1 MICVICGENK
11 HNYLYMLRSIPLWQC
26 TECGLVSSQL
36 HFSEENILENY
47 DNKNESFPVATEG
60 RTETEA
66 SRRYIEILKT
76 RTPNVSRVI
85 LLAKENHV
93 FSKIAPEYGLHVIQH
108 LTVSSFE
115 REIFTEESVDAIIF
129 LYQLEKSLLPQNALN
144 KAHDLLKPGGT
155 LLVVTPSLDSRSAR
169 FFRNAWTEWRPEN
182 IYYFDDT
189 TIQSLLWKHGFNE
202 VQLDKDL
209 RWYTLAHIN
218 DRAVSFP
225 KTWITRSIH
234 LAYRILPTSFHG
246 TYFRLPTSGRVI
258 TAKKYESRKRQVLS
272 IVLPVYNE
280 SSTFPELIT
289 QLISKQI
296 ECVDK
301 EIIIVESNSTDN
313 SRQLVMEYKDH
324 PEVKIILQDRARGKG
339 YAVRE
344 GFEHA
349 SGDILMIQDA
359 DLEYDLNDYESLL
372 KPVVAFKR
380 PFVLGS
386 RHGGRW
392 KMRHFSEE
400 EHISAYFNFGHKLF
414 TTLINVLYGQEMKD
428 PFTMF
433 KVFRQ
438 DCIYNLKF
446 ECNRFDFD
454 FELVIKLIRKGYT
467 PLEIPVNYNSRSFK
481 EGKKVN
487 MFRDP
492 LTWIKASFKYR
503 FVKITKD

>member
-1 MICVICGENK
+1 MVCLICGENK
-11 HNYLYMLRSIPLWQC
+11 HDYLYMLHGIPLWQC
-26 TECGLVSSQL
+26 SECGLVSSQL
-36 HFSEENILENY
+36 HFSEKNALGDYKNR
-47 DNKNESFPVATEG
+47 NESFPVATEG

-66 SRRYIEILKT
+66 SKRYLEILKSGNPNAT
-76 RTPNVSRVI
+76 RII
-85 LLAKENHV
+85 LLAKPNHV
-93 FSKIAPEYGLHVIQH
+93 FSKVAKELGLQVVQH
-108 LTVSSFE
+108 LTISEFE
-115 REIFTEESVDAIIF
+115 NRVFTEESVDAVIF
-129 LYQLEKSLLPQNALN
+129 IYQLEKSLFPQNVLN
-144 KAHDLLKPGGT
+144 KAHDLLKPDGT

-169 FFRNAWTEWRPEN
+169 FFKNAWTEWRPEN
-182 IYYFDDT
+182 LYYFDNT
-189 TIQSLLWKHGFNE
+189 TIQSLLWKQGFNE
-202 VQLDKDL
+202 IRVDKDL
-209 RWYTLAHIN
+209 RSYTLAHIN
-218 DRAVSFP
+218 DRVASFP
-225 KTWITRSIH
+225 KTWITRSIN
-234 LAYRILPTSFHG
+234 LAYQILPSSLHG
-246 TYFRLPTSGRVI
+246 IYFRLPTSGRVI
-258 TAKKYESRKRQVLS
+258 SAKKSERHNQQVLS

-280 SSTFPELIT
+280 SSTFPELIK

-296 ECVDK
+296 DCVEK

-324 PEVKIILQDRARGKG
+324 PGVKIILQDKPRGKG

-344 GFEHA
+344 GFEQA
-349 SGDILMIQDA
+349 SGDVLMIQDA
-359 DLEYDLNDYESLL
+359 DLEYDLNDYDALL
-372 KPVVAFKR
+372 EPVVTYKR
-380 PFVLGS
+380 PCVLGS

-392 KMRHFSEE
+392 KMRHFNEQ

-414 TTLINVLYGQEMKD
+414 TTLINVLYGQKMKD

-433 KVFRQ
+433 KVFRH
-438 DCIYNLKF
+438 DCLYNLKF

-492 LTWIKASFKYR
+492 LTWLKASFKYR

>member
-1 MICVICGENK
+1 MICPICGENK
-11 HNYLYMLRSIPLWQC
+11 HNYLYMLRGIPLWQC
-26 TECGLVSSQL
+26 MECGLVSSQP
-36 HFSEENILENY
+36 HFSEENSLG
-47 DNKNESFPVATEG
+47 DNQKRNESFPVATEG

-66 SRRYIEILKT
+66 SRRYIKIL
-76 RTPNVSRVI
+76 RARAPHASHVI
-85 LLAKENHV
+85 LVAKENHV
-93 FSKIAPEYGLHVIQH
+93 FSKIAPDYGLHVVQH
-108 LTVSSFE
+108 LTVSEFE
-115 REIFTEESVDAIIF
+115 KGIFPEKSVDAVIL
-129 LYQLEKSLLPQNALN
+129 LYQLEKSLSAQNVLN
-144 KAHDLLKPGGT
+144 KAHDLLKPAGT

-169 FFRNAWTEWRPEN
+169 FFKNAWTEWRPEN
-182 IYYFDDT
+182 IHYFDDT
-189 TIQSLLWKHGFNE
+189 TIQSLLWKHAFNE
-202 VQLDKDL
+202 IQLDEDL

-225 KTWITRSIH
+225 KTWITKSIN
-234 LAYRILPTSFHG
+234 LAYRILPPSLHG
-246 TYFRLPTSGRVI
+246 VYFRLPTSGRII
-258 TAKKYESRKRQVLS
+258 TAKKYEARKRQVLS

-280 SSTFPELIT
+280 SSTFPELIR
-289 QLISKQI
+289 QLVSKQI

-313 SRQLVMEYKDH
+313 SRQLVLEYKNH
-324 PEVKIILQDRARGKG
+324 PDVKIILQERARGKG

-372 KPVVAFKR
+372 NPIVSFKR
-380 PFVLGS
+380 PFILGS

-392 KMRHFSEE
+392 KMRHFNEQ
-400 EHISAYFNFGHKLF
+400 EHISAYFNFGHTLF
-414 TTLINVLYGQEMKD
+414 TTLINVLYGQKLKD

-433 KVFRQ
+433 KVFRH
-438 DCIYNLKF
+438 DCLHNLKF

-481 EGKKVN
+481 EGKKVD

-492 LTWIKASFKYR
+492 LTWVKASFKYR
-503 FVKITKD
+503 FSKITKD